1 MLCHSHAMS
10 SAGIV
15 QSTREGHSIDIS
27 LRDVSIST
35 RRGGFVV
42 EGINADI
49 PGGSFGVLIGS
60 AGTGHSALL
69 LAMTGRFKIA
79 SGRIEV
85 GSRSLPED
93 QRWVRRNSAIHLSEA
108 DGGFDGGLRV
118 REEVQRAVLLGRP
131 GYRQAR
137 GKQLADR
144 LEEILTPWCADIDP
158 RTLLGEL
165 TAWQRARLKI
175 ALGVVPAARVV
186 AIDGIGNGIPVSQK
200 HQLWAWLAQWARD
213 TGVTV
218 LGTGIEVPGELTA
231 NTVIVELDRHVEAQA
246 S

>member
-1 MLCHSHAMS
+1 MS

-15 QSTREGHSIDIS
+15 QSVREDEPIGVS

-42 EGINADI
+42 EGISGDI
-49 PGGSFGVLIGS
+49 PGGSFAVLTGS

-85 GSRSLPED
+85 GGHSLPED
-93 QRWVRRNSAIHLSEA
+93 QRWVRRHTAIQLSEA

-131 GYRQAR
+131 GYQQAR
-137 GKQLADR
+137 GKQMAQR
-144 LEEILTPWCADIDP
+144 LDEILTPWCADIDP
-158 RTLLGEL
+158 QTLLGEL

-186 AIDGIGNGIPVSQK
+186 AIDGIGNGIPEAQK
-200 HQLWAWLAQWARD
+200 HQLWQWLAQWAQNA
-213 TGVTV
+213 GVTV
-218 LGTGIEVPGELTA
+218 LGTGIEVPGELPA
-231 NTVIVELDRHVEAQA
+231 NTVIVELDRHAEQQA

>member
-1 MLCHSHAMS
+1 MS

-15 QSTREGHSIDIS
+15 QSVREDEPIGVS

-42 EGINADI
+42 EGISGDI
-49 PGGSFGVLIGS
+49 PGGSFAVLTGS

-85 GSRSLPED
+85 GGHSLPED
-93 QRWVRRNSAIHLSEA
+93 QRWVRRHTAIQLSEA

-131 GYRQAR
+131 ATS
-137 GKQLADR
+137 R
-144 LEEILTPWCADIDP
+144 LVGNKW
-158 RTLLGEL
+158 RS
-165 TAWQRARLKI
+165 
-175 ALGVVPAARVV
+175 ALMK
-186 AIDGIGNGIPVSQK
+186 S
-200 HQLWAWLAQWARD
+200 
-213 TGVTV
+213 
-218 LGTGIEVPGELTA
+218 
-231 NTVIVELDRHVEAQA
+231 
-246 S
+246 